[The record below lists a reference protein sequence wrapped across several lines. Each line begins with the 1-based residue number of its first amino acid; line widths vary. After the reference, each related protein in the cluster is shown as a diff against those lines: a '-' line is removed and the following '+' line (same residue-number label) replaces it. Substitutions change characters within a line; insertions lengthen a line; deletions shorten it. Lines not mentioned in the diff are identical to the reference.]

1 MSVTLKVPNWL
12 VGAEG
17 EIRSWPVTVV
27 QLQSAVVSYERV
39 TVLLCVVLDI
49 DGTAHKVV
57 CGLVN

>member
-1 MSVTLKVPNWL
+1 M
-12 VGAEG
+12 GAEG

-39 TVLLCVVLDI
+39 TVLLSVVLDV